1 MTGAAPPGVGTR
13 RRPGPPNVRRRLTAF
28 VGTAVIVLVVIGL
41 GAVVVARSVA
51 QNDALN
57 DAENTTSRLAAL
69 VVAPLLTEALG
80 GNAERRDELDRAVQI
95 RLGDGS
101 VSEINVW
108 RRDGTIIYADKPGV
122 VGKRVAE
129 VPDEVLAAID
139 KGETSSDIGIADES
153 GELPAGTRF
162 VEVYVPFSLPGEQ
175 PLAFEAYYPVERVDE
190 RSASLTVELVLFALV
205 PLVLL
210 QLVQIPIATSLARRV
225 ARQETE
231 RAALLARALSASE
244 RERRT
249 IAADLHDTVVQD
261 LAGVG
266 YALGAL
272 TSVVPPERRGIADSC
287 AGSVRSAVET
297 LRRLMV
303 DIYPP
308 DLSGPGLTNAIDDLA
323 GDLREAGTE
332 VTVSTAPLPPL
343 DPEAAAALYRVA
355 RESLTN
361 ISKHAAAH
369 RVCVEIG
376 PAGPGDTAEPAVRLR
391 ITDDGVGLAPDA
403 MARRTEGHLGLH
415 MLVDRV
421 ADLGGRFAVT
431 PGPEGGTVAEAVL
444 PAHAAG

>member
-1 MTGAAPPGVGTR
+1 MSAPD
-13 RRPGPPNVRRRLTAF
+13 VRRRLVAF
-28 VGTAVIVLVVIGL
+28 VGTAVVVLLVIGL
-41 GAVVVARSVA
+41 GSVVVARLVA
-51 QNDALN
+51 QSEALR
-57 DAENTTSRLAAL
+57 DAEGTTNRLAAL
-69 VVAPLLTEALG
+69 VVGPLLTDALG
-80 GNAERRDELDRAVQI
+80 GNAARRDELDRAVDI
-95 RLGDGS
+95 RLGDGT

-108 RRDGTIIYADKPGV
+108 RRDGTIIYADSPGI

-129 VPDEVLAAID
+129 VPEEVLAAID
-139 KGETSSDIGIADES
+139 QGETRSDIGIADES
-153 GELPAGTRF
+153 GELPPGTRL
-162 VEVYVPFSLPGEQ
+162 VEVYVPFTLPGEQ
-175 PLAFEAYYPVERVDE
+175 PMAFEAYYPVERVDD
-190 RSASLTVELVLFALV
+190 RAAALTVELVLFALV
-205 PLVLL
+205 PLILL
-210 QLVQIPIATSLARRV
+210 QLVQIPIAMSLARRV

-287 AGSVRSAVET
+287 AGSVRTAVET

-308 DLSGPGLTNAIDDLA
+308 DLSGPGLTNAIEDLA
-323 GDLREAGTE
+323 RDLRDGGTE
-332 VTVSTAPLPPL
+332 VTVSTAVLPPM
-343 DPEAAAALYRVA
+343 DPETAATLYRVA

-361 ISKHAAAH
+361 VGKHAAAS

-376 PAGPGDTAEPAVRLR
+376 PADLGEDGEPAVRLR

-403 MARRTEGHLGLH
+403 MARRPDGHLGLH

-421 ADLGGRFAVT
+421 ADLGGRFVVA
-431 PGPEGGTVAEAVL
+431 GAPEGGTVAEAVL
-444 PAHAAG
+444 PAYCSA